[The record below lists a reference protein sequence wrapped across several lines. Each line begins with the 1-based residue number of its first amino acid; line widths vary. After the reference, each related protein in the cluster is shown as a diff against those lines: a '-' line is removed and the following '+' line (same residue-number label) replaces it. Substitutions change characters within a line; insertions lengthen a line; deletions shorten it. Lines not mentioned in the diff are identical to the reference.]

1 MVKVQTIQ
9 RDIKQKK
16 KYTPFS
22 STYSPVVNTA
32 TFFFFFAG
40 EVNSSR
46 KKFKHLQFHISSPLS
61 HKKQNNNNKTTQMGL
76 CYVFCSVLVS
86 ENLKNMQKKKMS
98 SLLLPLKLTTN

>member
-32 TFFFFFAG
+32 TFFFFFCRG
-40 EVNSSR
+40 S
-46 KKFKHLQFHISSPLS
+46 KFL
-61 HKKQNNNNKTTQMGL
+61 
-76 CYVFCSVLVS
+76 
-86 ENLKNMQKKKMS
+86 QKKI
-98 SLLLPLKLTTN
+98 